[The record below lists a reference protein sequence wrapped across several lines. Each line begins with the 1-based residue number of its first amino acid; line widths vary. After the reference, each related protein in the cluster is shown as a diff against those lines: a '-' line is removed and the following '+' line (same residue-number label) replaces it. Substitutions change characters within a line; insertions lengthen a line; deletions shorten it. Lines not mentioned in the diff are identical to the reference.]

1 MAEKKASIYI
11 TPFGKE
17 RPRASVVGGH
27 AKIYTPRTTE
37 VYENEIRMGW
47 KKVNGEE
54 PFTGPLVMRLYF
66 YMPIPKSETKANK
79 LKMLE
84 KKIRPTKKPDI
95 DNLVKSVMDALNGI
109 AYEDDSQIVTLL
121 AKKYYGEM
129 PCVKI
134 IVAEWEA
141 KEDG

>member
-1 MAEKKASIYI
+1 MEKKVEIYI

-27 AKIYTPRTTE
+27 ARIYTPKATE
-37 VYENEIRMGW
+37 TYEREIKKAW
-47 KKVNGEE
+47 EKVNGSE
-54 PFTGPLVMRLYF
+54 PFSGPLVMRLYF

-84 KKIRPTKKPDI
+84 KKKRPVTKPDL
-95 DNLVKSVMDALNGI
+95 DNLSKSIMDALNGV
-109 AYEDDSQIVTLL
+109 AYNDDNQIVTLL

>member
-1 MAEKKASIYI
+1 MEKKAEIYI

-27 AKIYTPRTTE
+27 ARIYTPKATE
-37 VYENEIRMGW
+37 IYEREI
-47 KKVNGEE
+47 KKAWEKENGSE
-54 PFTGPLVMRLYF
+54 PFSGPLVMRLYF

-84 KKIRPTKKPDI
+84 KKKRPVTKPDL
-95 DNLVKSVMDALNGI
+95 DNLSKSIMDALNGV
-109 AYEDDSQIVTLL
+109 AYNDDNQIVTLL
-121 AKKYYGEM
+121 AKKYYGEI

>member
-1 MAEKKASIYI
+1 MEKRASIYI

-17 RPRASVVGGH
+17 RPRASVVRGH
-27 AKIYTPRTTE
+27 ARIYTPRSTE
-37 VYENEIRMGW
+37 IYENEIRKAW
-47 KKVNGEE
+47 EKVNGKE
-54 PFTGPLVMRLYF
+54 PFTGPLLMKLYL

-84 KKIRPTKKPDI
+84 KKKLPTKKPDI
-95 DNLVKSVMDALNGI
+95 DNLVKSIMDALNGV

-121 AKKYYGEM
+121 AKKYYGEI

-134 IVAEWEA
+134 IVTELEAE
-141 KEDG
+141 EDG